1 MYKDK
6 YSGSMNEMII
16 YEVFSG
22 IELIYN
28 NYNVSNFNLEGQNKN
43 NVLEIS
49 YCLKGRV
56 ECELKDGTSSY
67 LGEGDLGIN
76 MLDNPVE
83 AMNFPLEHYEGVS
96 INLYLDTLSKNLPE
110 MLENDSIDIYSIK
123 NKFCMD
129 DGCFVMR
136 ATKQIEHIFSELYK
150 IHNDIK
156 ETYLK
161 MKVIELLLFMS
172 ALNKSHDVKKEN
184 YYKYHVK
191 TIKQI
196 QAYITKNYAERY
208 TIDELSKKYFISLTT
223 LKVYF
228 KEVYGMTIAK
238 YMKNYRMK
246 KAMELL
252 RDTSSSISD
261 IALAVSYESQ
271 SKFAITFKEIY
282 GMSPFEYRRKV
293 LRTEL
298 K

>member
-1 MYKDK
+1 MDK
-6 YSGSMNEMII
+6 NRYSSSMNETTI
-16 YEVFSG
+16 YKVFSG

-28 NYNVSNFNLEGQNKN
+28 NYNVSNFNLDGQDKN

-56 ECELKDGTSSY
+56 ECELKDGTYLY

-83 AMNFPLEHYEGVS
+83 AMNFPLEHYEGISV
-96 INLYLDTLSKNLPE
+96 NLYLDTLSKHLPE
-110 MLENDSIDIYSIK
+110 ILENDSVDIYSIK
-123 NKFCMD
+123 DKFCMD

-136 ATKQIEHIFSELYK
+136 ATKQIEHLFYELYK
-150 IHNDIK
+150 IPDDIK
-156 ETYLK
+156 EAHLK
-161 MKVIELLLFMS
+161 MKVIELLLSMS
-172 ALNKSHDVKKEN
+172 VLNKPHDEKKEN

-196 QAYITKNYAERY
+196 QDYITKNYAERY

-228 KEVYGMTIAK
+228 KEVYGMTIVK

-246 KAMELL
+246 KATELL

-271 SKFAITFKEIY
+271 SKFAITFKEVY
-282 GMSPFEYRRKV
+282 GMSPLEYRRKV
-293 LRTEL
+293 LLEL
-298 K
+298 D